1 MSNKVG
7 KVGEKSQSIVKKTI
21 STGEFAEKMDEKSLS
36 GKAVS
41 SQIRFLA
48 GRILTI
54 IDASFPECTQKKSI
68 KDLIRNEVAD
78 TLSHI
83 TTLVLGDYELV
94 VSDEEAEHITETSL
108 EEAIN

>member
-1 MSNKVG
+1 MSNKSEV
-7 KVGEKSQSIVKKTI
+7 KSQSIVKKTI
-21 STGEFAEKMDEKSLS
+21 TTGEFGDKMLEKSLS
-36 GKAVS
+36 GSSVS

-54 IDASFPECTQKKSI
+54 IDASIHEEKQNKAI

-83 TTLVLGDYELV
+83 TTLVLGDYELI
-94 VSDEEAEHITETSL
+94 VSDEEANEAIETSL
-108 EEAIN
+108 EEAIK